1 MGNLSLAG
9 KKVQHTAFGPGT
21 ILKQD
26 GDYITVQFAAG
37 EKMFVFPDVFS
48 QFLRIADRTLQQKLE
63 ASVQEK
69 HTAAAQA
76 IAAQKADLQER
87 RPLPELPAEVP
98 VRGYRRRNAA
108 FKCHYDACEKQELWD
123 EMAAQLPAL
132 KSIRRNSMCVLTTK
146 PVKAAESQRYVFA
159 VFLVDM
165 DSDKAAHEPMVCI
178 SSKYK
183 LHLAESEANRLLFW
197 NYHASKNSSG
207 EPSWSTGGHRYV
219 TDAEAVQILRDI
231 VTIKTGARDEHLA
244 LDFFNYFCQAAQVD
258 MSKVGN
264 PAGALIR

>member
-1 MGNLSLAG
+1 MGNMSLAG

-21 ILKQD
+21 ILRQD

-37 EKMFVFPDVFS
+37 EKMFVFPDAFS
-48 QFLRIADRTLQQKLE
+48 QFLSIADHTLQQQLE
-63 ASVQEK
+63 TAALEK

-76 IAAQKADLQER
+76 AAAKKADLQER
-87 RPLPELPAEVP
+87 HSLSDLSAEGA
-98 VRGYRRRNAA
+98 VRVYRRRNAA
-108 FKCHYDACEKQELWD
+108 FKCRYDTCEKPEILA
-123 EMAAQLPAL
+123 EMAEQLPTL

-146 PVKAAESQRYVFA
+146 PLKAAERQRYVFA

-165 DSDKAAHEPMVCI
+165 DADKAACKPVVRI
-178 SSKYK
+178 SNKYK
-183 LHLAESEANRLLFW
+183 LHLEESEANRLLFW

-207 EPSWSTGGHRYV
+207 EPSWSTGVHRYV

-264 PAGALIR
+264 PVGALIR